1 MLKYINNIEICSDE
15 SGKED
20 SMKKVLIKKII
31 LKNKLKTFCE
41 WESNSLY

>member
-20 SMKKVLIKKII
+20 SDEEGSDKENYLEK
-31 LKNKLKTFCE
+31 
-41 WESNSLY
+41 